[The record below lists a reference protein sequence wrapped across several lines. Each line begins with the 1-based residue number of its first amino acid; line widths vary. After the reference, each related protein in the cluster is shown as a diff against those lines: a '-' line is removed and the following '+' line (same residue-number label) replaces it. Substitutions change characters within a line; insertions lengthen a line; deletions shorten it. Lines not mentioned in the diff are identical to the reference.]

1 MRRQFRSSSKRAIF
15 PETDV
20 CDLCRKTVKQKSPSS
35 SGLGDHRSGQAKPQA
50 VHIGGRVRRPPK
62 TLPCKLLFAWER
74 LEKEVRL
81 LNSMLNRR
89 ESTGRLIRYVLITRR
104 SLVQIQ
110 PLQPSPH
117 DYSSPSP
124 LGLITRIGRSPCASV
139 HSQRRFS

>member
-20 CDLCRKTVKQKSPSS
+20 HDLCRKTVKQKSPSS
-35 SGLGDHRSGQAKPQA
+35 SSLGDHRSEQAKPQA

-62 TLPCKLLFAWER
+62 TLPCKLLFRVGKTWER
-74 LEKEVRL
+74 
-81 LNSMLNRR
+81 SPAAYSTLNRT
-89 ESTGRLIRYVLITRR
+89 ESSGRLFQDVLITRR

-124 LGLITRIGRSPCASV
+124 LGLITRIGRS
-139 HSQRRFS
+139 